1 MDRCMAVS
9 KQLYCLFITTRRKP
23 KILSKSRHNKIFF
36 MKVKEAEPKVKKAE
50 SLKPS
55 KGVSPVKQKRK
66 VPLGGPP
73 FGSGAGSFPDFVYNG
88 GPVIRNPL
96 VYNIFLGDW
105 SSSANQNRA
114 TRLNQFVTDLMNSNY
129 MNMLAQYGCGSTGT
143 LVNSVFIA
151 SNNHDLLDSDFHT
164 IIQNAINN
172 NTLPEPV
179 ANSSIV
185 FIIFLDDNSGVDD
198 SGLGVVMCEASSDDA
213 FGYHFNFTTTAGNRC
228 FYAVVPGLTDACL
241 TQTC

>member
-151 SNNHDLLDSDFHT
+151 SNNHDLNRTDVET
-164 IIQNAINN
+164 IFQTAINN
-172 NTLPEPV
+172 GTVPEPTNPSNV
-179 ANSSIV
+179 YIL
-185 FIIFLDDNSGVDD
+185 FLDDASGVNGVFGTDD
-198 SGLGVVMCEASSDDA
+198 IVMCEATNDSA
-213 FGYHFNFTTTAGNRC
+213 FGF
-228 FYAVVPGLTDACL
+228 
-241 TQTC
+241 